1 MKITKAIHDKQK
13 TKVWNDYFIK
23 VVKKYQYTNCNKCT
37 NGTNFNEFFFC
48 LSYVGS
54 GYFSF
59 YAKCIPIMIFSTLS
73 FSILILFTDCKWSDP
88 CRATLVFTPSE
99 IY

>member
-1 MKITKAIHDKQK
+1 MIKKK

-23 VVKKYQYTNCNKCT
+23 IIKKYQYTNCKKCT
-37 NGTNFNEFFFC
+37 NGTNFNDFVFC
-48 LSYVGS
+48 WSYVGF

-59 YAKCIPIMIFSTLS
+59 YTKYIHIMIFSTLS
-73 FSILILFTDCKWSDP
+73 FPILIFFTDYKWFDP
-88 CRATLVFTPSE
+88 FRATLVFTPSE